1 MFVIIGIVLVLVAV
15 LGGFALE
22 GGPFLVLIQYSEFLI
37 IVGASVGALLIST
50 PGKLLGK
57 IIKKLVGVFKG
68 AKVSQTLYL
77 DLLKL
82 MHELFQVAQKDG
94 VIGLEQHVENPDK
107 SKIFSKYPALLADR
121 HLLHFLTD
129 TMRLVVVGG
138 AEPFDLES
146 LMDADIETH
155 HQEGSK
161 PGMIMQKIGDSMP
174 GLGIVAAVL
183 GIVITMQAINGPPQE
198 IGHKVAAAL
207 VGTFLGILLSYGF
220 VQPLATNLDIS
231 AEEETRMFETVKAG
245 VVAFAKGMQPL
256 IAVEFAR
263 RTIFQDYLVL
273 IQYSEFLIIV
283 GASVGAL
290 LISTPGKLLGK
301 IIKKL
306 VGVFKGAKVS
316 QTLYLDLLK
325 LMHELFQV
333 AQKDGV
339 IGLEQHVENP
349 DKSKIFSKYPAL
361 LADRHLL
368 HFLTDTM
375 RLVVV
380 GGAEPFDLES
390 LMDADI
396 ETHHQEGSKP
406 GMIMQKIGDSM
417 PGLGIVAAVLGI
429 VITMQ
434 AINGPPQEIGHKVAA
449 ALVGTFLG
457 ILLSYGF
464 VQPLATNLDISA
476 EEETRMFETVKAGVV
491 AFAKGMQP
499 LIAVEFARRTI
510 FQDYRP
516 SFKEMETAL
525 KGKP

>member
-37 IVGASVGALLIST
+37 IVGASVGA
-50 PGKLLGK
+50 
-57 IIKKLVGVFKG
+57 
-68 AKVSQTLYL
+68 
-77 DLLKL
+77 
-82 MHELFQVAQKDG
+82 
-94 VIGLEQHVENPDK
+94 
-107 SKIFSKYPALLADR
+107 R
-121 HLLHFLTD
+121 
-129 TMRLVVVGG
+129 
-138 AEPFDLES
+138 
-146 LMDADIETH
+146 
-155 HQEGSK
+155 
-161 PGMIMQKIGDSMP
+161 
-174 GLGIVAAVL
+174 
-183 GIVITMQAINGPPQE
+183 
-198 IGHKVAAAL
+198 
-207 VGTFLGILLSYGF
+207 
-220 VQPLATNLDIS
+220 
-231 AEEETRMFETVKAG
+231 
-245 VVAFAKGMQPL
+245 
-256 IAVEFAR
+256 
-263 RTIFQDYLVL
+263 
-273 IQYSEFLIIV
+273 
-283 GASVGAL
+283 

>member
-263 RTIFQDYLVL
+263 RTIFQDY
-273 IQYSEFLIIV
+273 
-283 GASVGAL
+283 
-290 LISTPGKLLGK
+290 
-301 IIKKL
+301 
-306 VGVFKGAKVS
+306 
-316 QTLYLDLLK
+316 
-325 LMHELFQV
+325 
-333 AQKDGV
+333 
-339 IGLEQHVENP
+339 
-349 DKSKIFSKYPAL
+349 
-361 LADRHLL
+361 
-368 HFLTDTM
+368 
-375 RLVVV
+375 
-380 GGAEPFDLES
+380 
-390 LMDADI
+390 
-396 ETHHQEGSKP
+396 
-406 GMIMQKIGDSM
+406 
-417 PGLGIVAAVLGI
+417 
-429 VITMQ
+429 
-434 AINGPPQEIGHKVAA
+434 
-449 ALVGTFLG
+449 
-457 ILLSYGF
+457 
-464 VQPLATNLDISA
+464 
-476 EEETRMFETVKAGVV
+476 
-491 AFAKGMQP
+491 
-499 LIAVEFARRTI
+499 
-510 FQDYRP
+510 RP

>member
-231 AEEETRMFETVKAG
+231 AEEEA
-245 VVAFAKGMQPL
+245 
-256 IAVEFAR
+256 
-263 RTIFQDYLVL
+263 
-273 IQYSEFLIIV
+273 
-283 GASVGAL
+283 
-290 LISTPGKLLGK
+290 
-301 IIKKL
+301 
-306 VGVFKGAKVS
+306 
-316 QTLYLDLLK
+316 
-325 LMHELFQV
+325 
-333 AQKDGV
+333 
-339 IGLEQHVENP
+339 
-349 DKSKIFSKYPAL
+349 
-361 LADRHLL
+361 
-368 HFLTDTM
+368 
-375 RLVVV
+375 
-380 GGAEPFDLES
+380 
-390 LMDADI
+390 
-396 ETHHQEGSKP
+396 
-406 GMIMQKIGDSM
+406 
-417 PGLGIVAAVLGI
+417 
-429 VITMQ
+429 
-434 AINGPPQEIGHKVAA
+434 
-449 ALVGTFLG
+449 
-457 ILLSYGF
+457 
-464 VQPLATNLDISA
+464 
-476 EEETRMFETVKAGVV
+476 RMFETVKAGVV

>member
-57 IIKKLVGVFKG
+57 IVKKLVGVFKG

-82 MHELFQVAQKDG
+82 MHELFQVAQKEG

-231 AEEETRMFETVKAG
+231 AEEEA
-245 VVAFAKGMQPL
+245 
-256 IAVEFAR
+256 
-263 RTIFQDYLVL
+263 
-273 IQYSEFLIIV
+273 
-283 GASVGAL
+283 
-290 LISTPGKLLGK
+290 
-301 IIKKL
+301 
-306 VGVFKGAKVS
+306 
-316 QTLYLDLLK
+316 
-325 LMHELFQV
+325 
-333 AQKDGV
+333 
-339 IGLEQHVENP
+339 
-349 DKSKIFSKYPAL
+349 
-361 LADRHLL
+361 
-368 HFLTDTM
+368 
-375 RLVVV
+375 
-380 GGAEPFDLES
+380 
-390 LMDADI
+390 
-396 ETHHQEGSKP
+396 
-406 GMIMQKIGDSM
+406 
-417 PGLGIVAAVLGI
+417 
-429 VITMQ
+429 
-434 AINGPPQEIGHKVAA
+434 
-449 ALVGTFLG
+449 
-457 ILLSYGF
+457 
-464 VQPLATNLDISA
+464 
-476 EEETRMFETVKAGVV
+476 RMFETVKAGVV

-516 SFKEMETAL
+516 SFKEMEATL
-525 KGKP
+525 KGKS